1 MLAKLYRDFVGRFVF
16 RKLTLGIGAALL
28 LVFVLIGLL
37 TYYRFY
43 GLLEEREN
51 DLLKVRTEL
60 LREELSELITQF
72 KRETIA
78 VYPLSGDTPGYYSRF
93 LPEGAAH
100 SEAEAIEER
109 KYFTGMQS
117 YMLERNPNVMS
128 VLMYR
133 GVDGALFHKSRY
145 PSAALDREFDLP
157 GLFASLPRTFEY
169 PFVGRAD
176 GLYGNIERPLLYL
189 INPLFDFSDIRT
201 DNVTGYFMTVIDSRT
216 LFGRFVPEEERD
228 ARVVIRQAGR
238 TLLDSR
244 ESEELREEGMLR
256 ASADIPQY
264 GISVVGMVSKASIQ
278 GRLSEITLLI
288 VGGLFAIWIV
298 CMLLIHY
305 ILGFVTK
312 RLRGMTQHFKRVQA
326 NPFAEPME
334 KSGNDEIGD
343 LIERFNRMTRE
354 LQDYINRVYV
364 ADVQKSNA
372 EYLALKMQI
381 NPHFLYNTLE
391 SLRMQAVVGKQPEM
405 ANKLFYL
412 GRLYRWLLKTESEE
426 IPVEEE
432 LRYTQYY
439 LDLLLMG
446 KTKQVEL
453 EAESDEDL
461 RDCLMPKF
469 SLQPIVENAILHGEL
484 EKAADPV
491 IRLRIG
497 RERETGARL
506 IEIWNNGKGA
516 TLAEQAKLNDWLNA
530 KHVIPTE
537 HLGLKNIHERIRSYY
552 GDRYGLVVNALPP
565 DKGFALTMKLPAD
578 STSRGAHE
586 HA

>member
-1 MLAKLYRDFVGRFVF
+1 MLVRLYRNFIGRFVF

-28 LVFVLIGLL
+28 LVFVLIGML

-60 LREELSELITQF
+60 LREGLADLITQF

-78 VYPLSGDTPGYYSRF
+78 IYPLSGTPGYYFRF
-93 LPEGAAH
+93 LPDGVARTE
-100 SEAEAIEER
+100 EEAIAER
-109 KYFTGMQS
+109 KYFTGLQS
-117 YMLERNPNVMS
+117 YMLERNTNVMS

-133 GVDGALFHKSRY
+133 GADGALFHKSRY
-145 PSAALDREFDLP
+145 PSAALEPEFDLKA
-157 GLFASLPRTFEY
+157 LFAGLPRAYTY
-169 PFVGRAD
+169 PFIGRAD
-176 GLYGNIERPLLYL
+176 GLYGNIDRPLLYL
-189 INPLFDFSDIRT
+189 INPLFDFADIRN

-216 LFGRFVPEEERD
+216 LFGKFMPLED
-228 ARVVIRQAGR
+228 PDGRVVIRQAGR
-238 TLLDSR
+238 PLLDSR
-244 ESEELREEGMLR
+244 EGEALREEEMLR
-256 ASADIPQY
+256 ASADIPEY

-288 VGGLFAIWIV
+288 VGGLFAIWVV

-305 ILGFVTK
+305 ILGFVIK
-312 RLRGMTQHFKRVQA
+312 RLKGMTQHFKRMQA

-334 KSGNDEIGD
+334 KTGNDEIGD
-343 LIERFNRMTRE
+343 LIDRFNRMTRE

-446 KTKQVEL
+446 KSKQIEL

-484 EKAADPV
+484 EKADDPV
-491 IRLRIG
+491 IRLRI
-497 RERETGARL
+497 ERKKETGARL

-516 TLAEQAKLNDWLNA
+516 TLSEQAKLNDWLNA

-552 GDRYGLVVNALPP
+552 GDSYGLVVNPLPP
-565 DKGFALTMKLPAD
+565 GEGFSLTMMLPAD
-578 STSRGAHE
+578 STTRGA
-586 HA
+586 

>member
-1 MLAKLYRDFVGRFVF
+1 MLVRIYRNLIGRFVF
-16 RKLTLGIGAALL
+16 RKLTLGIGAAQL

-51 DLLKVRTEL
+51 DLLKIRTDL
-60 LREELSELITQF
+60 LREELADLITQF

-93 LPEGAAH
+93 LPEGVPH
-100 SEAEAIEER
+100 TEEEAIAER
-109 KYFTGMQS
+109 KYFTGLQS
-117 YMLERNPNVMS
+117 YMLERNANVMS

-133 GVDGALFHKSRY
+133 SADGELFHKSRY
-145 PSAALDREFDLP
+145 PSAALDREFELA
-157 GLFASLPRTFEY
+157 GLLASMPRTFEY
-169 PFVGRAD
+169 PFIGRAD
-176 GLYGNIERPLLYL
+176 GLYGNIDRPLLYL
-189 INPLFDFSDIRT
+189 TNPLFDFSDIRN
-201 DNVTGYFMTVIDSRT
+201 DNVTGYFMTIIDSRT
-216 LFGRFVPEEERD
+216 LFAKFMPEGNRD
-228 ARVVIRQAGR
+228 GRVVILQSGV

-244 ESEELREEGMLR
+244 EGEALREEGMLR

-264 GISVVGMVSKASIQ
+264 GLSVVGMVSKASIQ
-278 GRLSEITLLI
+278 GRLSEIGLLI
-288 VGGLFAIWIV
+288 IGGLFAIWIV
-298 CMLLIHY
+298 CMLLMHY
-305 ILGFVTK
+305 ILGFVIK
-312 RLRGMTQHFKRVQA
+312 RLRSMTQHFKRVQA

-334 KSGNDEIGD
+334 RSGNDEIGD
-343 LIERFNRMTRE
+343 LIDRFNRMTRE

-446 KTKQVEL
+446 KTKQIEL
-453 EAESDEDL
+453 EAESQEDL

-484 EKAADPV
+484 EKADHPV
-491 IRLRIG
+491 IRLKIG
-497 RERETGARL
+497 REEETGARL

-516 TLAEQAKLNDWLNA
+516 TLSEQAKLNDWLTA

-552 GDRYGLVVNALPP
+552 GDPYGLFVNPLPP
-565 DKGFALTMKLPAD
+565 EKGFALTMKLPAD
-578 STSRGAHE
+578 STPRGTQE

>member
-1 MLAKLYRDFVGRFVF
+1 MLTALYRNLIGRFVF

-43 GLLEEREN
+43 GLLEDREN

-60 LREELSELITQF
+60 LRDELADLIAQF

-78 VYPLSGDTPGYYSRF
+78 VYPLNGDTPGYYSRF
-93 LPEGAAH
+93 LPENVPKTEEG
-100 SEAEAIEER
+100 EIEER
-109 KYFTGMQS
+109 KYFTGLQS
-117 YMLERNPNVMS
+117 YMLERNENVMS
-128 VLMYR
+128 VLMVR
-133 GVDGALFHKSRY
+133 KADDRLFHKSRY
-145 PSAALDREFDLP
+145 PSVALDPRFEL
-157 GLFASLPRTFEY
+157 GKLFGSLPRTYEY
-169 PFVGRAD
+169 PFIGRAD
-176 GLYGNIERPLLYL
+176 RLYANLDRPLLYL
-189 INPLFDFSDIRT
+189 VNPLFDFSDIRN
-201 DNVTGYFMTVIDSRT
+201 DARTGYFMTVIDSRT
-216 LFGRFVPEEERD
+216 LFAKFMPLEDREG
-228 ARVVIRQAGR
+228 RVVVRQAGR

-244 ESEELREEGMLR
+244 EGEGIREDGMLR
-256 ASADIPQY
+256 ATADVPRY
-264 GISVVGMVSKASIQ
+264 GLSVVGMVSKASIQ

-288 VGGLFAIWIV
+288 VGVLFAIWLACLALV
-298 CMLLIHY
+298 HY
-305 ILGFVTK
+305 ILGFVIK
-312 RLRGMTQHFKRVQA
+312 RLKGMIQHFKRVQT

-334 KSGNDEIGD
+334 KTGDDEIGD
-343 LIERFNRMTRE
+343 LIDRFNRMTRE

-364 ADVQKSNA
+364 ADVQRSNA

-391 SLRMQAVVGKQPEM
+391 SLRMQAVVGKQPDM
-405 ANKLFYL
+405 ASKLFYL

-446 KTKQVEL
+446 KSKQIEL

-461 RDCLMPKF
+461 RDCRMPKF
-469 SLQPIVENAILHGEL
+469 SLQPIVENAVLHGEI
-484 EKAADPV
+484 EKAEQPA
-491 IRLRIG
+491 IRLRVMADG
-497 RERETGARL
+497 DVRT

-516 TLAEQAKLNDWLNA
+516 TYEEQAKLAELLNA

-552 GDRYGLVVNALPP
+552 GEPYGLFVKPMPP
-565 DKGFALTMKLPAD
+565 EKGFALIMKLPAEPGPGGG
-578 STSRGAHE
+578 RR